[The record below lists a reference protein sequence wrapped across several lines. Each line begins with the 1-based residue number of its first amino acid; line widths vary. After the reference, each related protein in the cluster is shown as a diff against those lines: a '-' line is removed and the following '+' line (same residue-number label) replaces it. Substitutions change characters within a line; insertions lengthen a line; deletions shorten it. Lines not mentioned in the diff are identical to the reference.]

1 MLKTPVLTDRQIG
14 DFRRDGYVVVRGT
27 FDAADMGRIDTWTR
41 ELAALPEKA
50 GRHWVYYENSLLEP
64 DRKIVNRIENI
75 SPFHPGFA
83 ELSQALK
90 APVGQLLGEDAVLF
104 KEKVNFK
111 MPGGDGF
118 KPHQDSQ
125 AGWDAYAKLF
135 VTVLICIDEATEENG
150 CLRGRRRGTP
160 AGPVPR
166 LGAADRR
173 RHGGYGFHVLPD
185 QAGRCGPF
193 RFLYAAR
200 VGAQHERHRPAP
212 VLRHL

>member
-1 MLKTPVLTDRQIG
+1 MKTPVLTDQQIG

-27 FDAADMGRIDTWTR
+27 FDAAEMGRIDTWAR

-50 GRHWVYYENSLLEP
+50 GRHWVFWENSLIEP
-64 DRKIVNRIENI
+64 DKKIVSRIENI

-104 KEKVNFK
+104 KEKVNVK

-135 VTVLICIDEATEENG
+135 VTVLVSIDEATEENG
-150 CLRGRRRGTP
+150 CLKIAAGEHQRGI
-160 AGPVPR
+160 VPR

-173 RHGGYGFHVLPD
+173 RHGGHGFHVLPD
-185 QAGRCGPF
+185 QAGRSGLP